1 MAANNGRALTV
12 AATGTT
18 LVGIRSKGLSISQ
31 TPVDV
36 TNDDDAG
43 VRTLLA
49 EPGVR
54 AAEITVAGVSED
66 EVLLNRVM
74 TAPASQTLITTAVTL
89 PSTLAVPGTVSGDF
103 FISEFS
109 LNGEHDG
116 AAEFSAT
123 LMSAGALTYTASATS

>member
-1 MAANNGRALTV
+1 MANNGRALTIS
-12 AATGTT
+12 ATGST
-18 LVGIRSKGLSISQ
+18 LVGVRTKGFSVSQ

-36 TNDDDAG
+36 TNDDDSG
-43 VRTLLA
+43 VRTILP

-54 AAEITVAGVSED
+54 AAEITVAGITED

-74 TAPASQTLITTAVTL
+74 TAPSGQTLITTVVNL
-89 PSTLAVPGTVSGDF
+89 PSTLAVPGTVSGSF

-109 LNGEHDG
+109 LSGEHDG
-116 AAEFSAT
+116 AAEFEAT